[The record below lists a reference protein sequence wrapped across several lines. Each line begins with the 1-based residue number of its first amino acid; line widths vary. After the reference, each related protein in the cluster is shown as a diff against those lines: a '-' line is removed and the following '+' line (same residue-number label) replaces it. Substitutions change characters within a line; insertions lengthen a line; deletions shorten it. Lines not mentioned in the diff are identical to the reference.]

1 LPDASVWV
9 KACPRMTSLEADP
22 QELRPRAAS
31 RKAWTRAWIGLRFV
45 ALGLLAVLAG
55 LMAFDTFAN
64 PISTL
69 MLARWLTGQKVERV
83 AVPLEKISPWLTQ
96 AVIASEDARFC
107 VHSGVDWRALRTVAV
122 QFQDGGPA
130 RGAST
135 IDMQT
140 VKNLFLF
147 PGRSI
152 LRKALEIPLT
162 LSLNIVWSKPRIL
175 GAYLNIAEWGEG
187 LFGAEAASRSY
198 FHKSAAALTPCEAA
212 LLAAALPNP
221 LKRDPRHPSAAYA
234 RLSGKVMARM
244 ASRAAANGCVI
255 GSRP

>member
-1 LPDASVWV
+1 
-9 KACPRMTSLEADP
+9 MTSLKAEPP
-22 QELRPRAAS
+22 QVRPPAPR
-31 RKAWTRAWIGLRFV
+31 RNAWTPAWTGLRFL
-45 ALGLLAVLAG
+45 ALGLSAVVVG
-55 LMAFDTFAN
+55 LLVFDTFAN
-64 PISTL
+64 PVSTL

-83 AVPLEKISPWLTQ
+83 AVPLEKISPYLTQ

-107 VHSGVDWRALRTVAV
+107 LHSGVDWRALRTVAAQV
-122 QFQDGGPA
+122 QDGGPA

-162 LSLNIVWSKPRIL
+162 LTLNIVWSKPRIL
-175 GAYLNIAEWGEG
+175 RAYLNIAEWGDG
-187 LFGAEAASRSY
+187 LFGAEAAARSY
-198 FHKSAAALTPCEAA
+198 FHKSAAALTPREAA

-221 LKRDPRHPSAAYA
+221 LKRDPRRPGAAYA
-234 RLSGKVMARM
+234 RLGGKVMARM
-244 ASRAAANGCVI
+244 ASRAAPTGCVS
-255 GSRP
+255 GKRP